1 LYGAYP
7 ITQKVH
13 AFAGINRSLSD
24 SINNKKTIGVAY
36 ESCCW
41 AIRVA
46 QLKEITSNSKFD
58 NVVKFEFVL
67 KGLASSNSSLTAR
80 LEEDIPNYLS
90 YLE

>member
-1 LYGAYP
+1 LGFGGVF
-7 ITQKVH
+7 IDLVCNTVV
-13 AFAGINRSLSD
+13 S
-24 SINNKKTIGVAY
+24 NN
-36 ESCCW
+36 
-41 AIRVA
+41 AIVNN
-46 QLKEITSNSKFD
+46 SNNAVRHRPSVKRKNQRFD